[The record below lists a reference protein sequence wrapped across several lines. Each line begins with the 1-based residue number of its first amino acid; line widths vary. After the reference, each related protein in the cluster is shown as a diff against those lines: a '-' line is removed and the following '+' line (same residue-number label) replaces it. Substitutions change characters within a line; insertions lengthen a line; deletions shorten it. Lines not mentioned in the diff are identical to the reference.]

1 MKKIDA
7 LRKKAQGEEEK
18 KENKQKSARGLI
30 HRSPDPLARLG
41 DLKKRERK
49 INGTEKKTESDAGVH
64 ELGRVAQ

>member
-1 MKKIDA
+1 VKKIDA

-41 DLKKRERK
+41 DLKKREK
-49 INGTEKKTESDAGVH
+49 N
-64 ELGRVAQ
+64 QWN